1 MLNVETN
8 KKPTS
13 QKHTLIG
20 VPLPY
25 HDFSFEKMSGQGN
38 VMFEHDIDRN
48 LRWCGDEE
56 DRFRDL
62 NMGKRERAEER
73 PGKQVAPAL

>member
-48 LRWCGDEE
+48 LR
-56 DRFRDL
+56 
-62 NMGKRERAEER
+62 
-73 PGKQVAPAL
+73 